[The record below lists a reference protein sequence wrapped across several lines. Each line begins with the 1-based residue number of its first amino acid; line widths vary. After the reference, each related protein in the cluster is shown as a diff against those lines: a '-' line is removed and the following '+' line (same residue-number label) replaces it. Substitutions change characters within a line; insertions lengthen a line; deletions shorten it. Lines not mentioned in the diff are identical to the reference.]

1 MNYQYINLEYLYK
14 HADGKMDIVAQ
25 MLHLSKLN
33 VKMYQK
39 ELVEY
44 FINASWYKLAETA
57 FWAKQKLPLV
67 GLTDF
72 AMKMNVLEKL
82 THKGEDIEAMEKI
95 IREFD
100 EAVPF
105 ILEELEAEL
114 QKLIL
119 E

>member
-1 MNYQYINLEYLYK
+1 MAYQYINLEYLYK
-14 HADGKMDIVAQ
+14 HSNGKMDVVAH

-33 VKMYQK
+33 VQMYRK
-39 ELVEY
+39 EMIEY
-44 FINASWYKLAETA
+44 FVNASWYKLAETA

-67 GLTDF
+67 GLVDF
-72 AMKMNVLEKL
+72 SAKMNELEKL
-82 THKGEDIEAMEKI
+82 THKGEDVEAMEKI

-100 EAVPF
+100 EAAPK
-105 ILEELEAEL
+105 IIEELEEEL